1 MPIVFLAAFI
11 GGVLLAVRLMFYGAE
26 RRPRPSADTLPLRQW
41 EPAIISF
48 LVVFGVAGYLFTRNN
63 RLSASTGRFS
73 AATVGVICAVIVT
86 RLAIAAARLQP
97 EHDPEDVRFLL
108 QGRVGV
114 VTAPI
119 PRDGEG
125 MISYDDGA
133 APACLRA
140 REIDGGAV
148 AKGVEICIDH
158 LDGGIAV
165 VELWAH
171 VEERL

>member
-26 RRPRPSADTLPLRQW
+26 RRPRHSTDTLPLRRW

-48 LVVFGVAGYLFTRNN
+48 LVVFGVAGYVVTRNN
-63 RLSASTGRFS
+63 RLSASTGGFT
-73 AATVGVICAVIVT
+73 AAAVGVICAVILT
-86 RLAIAAARLQP
+86 RLAIAAARFQP
-97 EHDPEDVRFLL
+97 EHDPDDVRFLL

-119 PRDGEG
+119 PCAGEG
-125 MISYDDGA
+125 MISYDSGA
-133 APACLRA
+133 APASLRA

-148 AKGVEICIDH
+148 ATGVEICIDH
-158 LDGGIAV
+158 LDGGVAV
-165 VELWAH
+165 VELWAR
-171 VEERL
+171 VEARL